1 MTGQAEMTGQA
12 DMSGRAGMTG
22 LRDVEALVANIRG
35 VHEAIRDAVVEACE
49 RQSIDELAAVV
60 GDDAGDTLFA
70 VDRLSEPVLLAHFE
84 QLARQWPCLLV
95 AEGLGED
102 GRRVL
107 PAGTRERDVEIVVIV
122 VPIDGTRG
130 LMVQKRPAW
139 VLTGVAPYRN
149 GRETLADITVA
160 VQTEIPLVKQNL
172 CDTLWAIA
180 GGGAHG
186 VRFDRATRT
195 RRPLALRPSR
205 AASIDQGFGGVTR
218 FFPGARAELAAIDDE
233 VVEAVLGPT
242 VAGRALAFEDQY
254 ISNAGQLYEL
264 VMGHD
269 RWVAELRPLVE
280 PLLAKRGRALGIC
293 SHPYD
298 LSTELIAR
306 EAGVLVTDPWGNR
319 LAAPLDVF
327 TDVAFVAYA
336 NEAIRAQVD
345 PPLRAALRS
354 RGLLSE
360 VA

>member
-1 MTGQAEMTGQA
+1 
-12 DMSGRAGMTG
+12 MTG
-22 LRDVEALVANIRG
+22 LRDVQALVASIRG
-35 VHEAIRDAVVEACE
+35 AHDAIRDEVVAACE
-49 RQSIDELAAVV
+49 RRSIDELSAVV

-70 VDRLSEPVLLAHFE
+70 VDRLSERVLLARFDE
-84 QLARQWPCLLV
+84 LSRRWPCLLV
-95 AEGLGED
+95 AEGLGQD

-107 PAGTRERDVEIVVIV
+107 PEGTREQDVEIVVMV
-122 VPIDGTRG
+122 DPIDGTRG

-139 VLTGVAPYRN
+139 VLTGVAPYGH
-149 GRETLADITVA
+149 GRETLADIAVA

-172 CDTLWAIA
+172 CDTMWAVA
-180 GGGAHG
+180 GGGATG
-186 VRFDRATRT
+186 ERFDRITGA

-205 AASIDQGFGGVTR
+205 AGTIDQGFGGVGR

-242 VAGRALAFEDQY
+242 VKGRAAAFEDQY

-280 PLLAKRGRALGIC
+280 PLLARRGRALGIC

-298 LSTELIAR
+298 LCTELIAR
-306 EAGVLVTDPWGNR
+306 EAGVLVSDPSGR
-319 LAAPLDVF
+319 PLSAPLDVF

-336 NEAIRAQVD
+336 NQAIRSQVD
-345 PPLRAALRS
+345 PALRAALRT
-354 RGLLSE
+354 RGLLPE
-360 VA
+360 A